1 MGARPGSRGGGGW
14 RGWRALALLG
24 IFAVAMMATATAQTL
39 VVASTTSL
47 EQSGFWAYLM
57 PRVRQATGLE
67 LKVVAL
73 GTGQALDLA
82 RRGDA
87 DVVVAHDP
95 EAEARFMA
103 EGWGLRRHEVMVSDF
118 VLVGPRDDPA
128 GARGG
133 DILGALRRVAVAGE
147 ARFVS
152 RGDQSGT
159 HWAEQRLWA
168 QAGVAP
174 PSGSRYRVCGCGMG
188 QALNIAAGLG
198 AYTLS
203 DRATWLSFR
212 HHGAL
217 AVLVE
222 GDTRLRNPYSVIVVH
237 PARHP
242 HVQAVAGQRLVD
254 WLRGPDGQAAIAAF
268 RLQGQPVFRPLIGL

>member
-1 MGARPGSRGGGGW
+1 MGARRGSRGGGGW
-14 RGWRALALLG
+14 RGWRALGLLWALAA
-24 IFAVAMMATATAQTL
+24 IMVTARAQTL

-133 DILGALRRVAVAGE
+133 DILGALRRVAAAGE

-168 QAGVAP
+168 LAGVSP
-174 PSGSRYRVCGCGMG
+174 PAGARYRACGCGMG

-212 HHGAL
+212 QQGAL

-222 GDTRLRNPYSVIVVH
+222 GDARLRNPYSVIVVH

-242 HVQAVAGQRLVD
+242 HVRAVAGQRFVD
-254 WLRGPDGQAAIAAF
+254 WLRGPDGQAAIATF
-268 RLQGQPVFRPLIGL
+268 RLQGQSVFLPLAGQ